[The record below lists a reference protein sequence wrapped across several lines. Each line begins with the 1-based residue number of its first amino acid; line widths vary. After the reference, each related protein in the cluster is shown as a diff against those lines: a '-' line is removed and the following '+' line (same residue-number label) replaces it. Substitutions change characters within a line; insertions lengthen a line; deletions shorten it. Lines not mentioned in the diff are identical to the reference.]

1 MNHNEQ
7 MKEYYKRCDIG
18 LIKGHLKE
26 LLTKAKEE
34 IKQIKVED
42 IDLENMVLID
52 VREADEFASGVIPA
66 KSIFTIPRGKI
77 EFAVDDK
84 LVNLSDHQIVC
95 YCLKGARGL
104 MAAKTL
110 KDLGF
115 SNVVNLE
122 GGIESWVNAGKEI
135 KNYLGYFTLCT
146 NTTFK

>member
-7 MKEYYKRCDIG
+7 MKKYYARCDID

-26 LLTKAKEE
+26 LLTAAKKE
-34 IKQIKVED
+34 IAQIEVED
-42 IDLENMVLID
+42 IDLENMILID

-66 KSIFTIPRGKI
+66 KTVFTIPRGKL

-115 SNVVNLE
+115 NNVVNLE
-122 GGIESWVNAGKEI
+122 GGIESWVKSGKVI
-135 KNYLGYFTLCT
+135 KNYLGFFTL
-146 NTTFK
+146 K

>member
-1 MNHNEQ
+1 MNQNEQ
-7 MKEYYKRCDIG
+7 MKKYYQRCDID

-26 LLTKAKEE
+26 LLIKAKEE

-42 IDLENMVLID
+42 IDLQNMVLID

-66 KSIFTIPRGKI
+66 ETVFTIPRGKL

-104 MAAKTL
+104 LGAKTL

-115 SNVVNLE
+115 SNVANLE
-122 GGIESWVNAGKEI
+122 GGIESWVNAQKPI
-135 KNYLGYFTLCT
+135 KNYLGYFKAVTQ
-146 NTTFK
+146 